1 MHIND
6 VLEYFRLEITREKKL
21 ARIMDYRFGYLPDG
35 SLVEYQ
41 HRDSHYYY
49 CYVYVDGK
57 RRGLLL
63 DSLND
68 EHREII
74 MELME
79 KKTIVHGLPILKK
92 NIKAMERCLGE
103 LKPYHPTLFKYGELL
118 SSDYYLEGD
127 VCVKEW
133 KKKAECQNPYRRQD
147 MIHDT
152 KRGVKVRSKSEVLI
166 SDTLYD
172 NGLLYKNEAALT
184 IGGRTV
190 YPDFEILHPKTH
202 ELIWWEHLGRADD
215 GSYMQGSLEK
225 LEEYGDA
232 GINLGKNLIV
242 TFETKEA
249 PLTRGE
255 VLSKMKKYGLI

>member
-1 MHIND
+1 MSIRTILAD
-6 VLEYFRLEITREKKL
+6 IKEELQREKQL
-21 ARIMDYRFGYLPDG
+21 FDFLELRREMVPPG
-35 SLVEYQ
+35 SLVVNKYRNDE
-41 HRDSHYYY
+41 YYY
-49 CYVYVDGK
+49 QQIFDNGK
-57 RRGLLL
+57 RNCIFLDLLA
-63 DSLND
+63 D

-79 KKTIVHGLPILKK
+79 KKTIVHGLPILKN
-92 NIKAMERCLGE
+92 NIKAMERCLRE
-103 LKPYHPTLFKYGELL
+103 LRPYHPTMFKYGDLL

-133 KKKAECQNPYRRQD
+133 KKKAECRNPYHRRD
-147 MIHDT
+147 LVHDT

-202 ELIWWEHLGRADD
+202 ELVWWEHLGRADD
-215 GSYMQGSLEK
+215 ASYMQGSLEK

-255 VLSKMKKYGLI
+255 VLSKMRKCGLI